1 MANGYGLNF
10 KKAVL
15 QAARSFK
22 KACGATKK
30 NQELVIPA
38 FSYTYPS
45 GSGASMIV
53 AVYSVPITT
62 RWSIRYPITRP
73 STSFVAVIR
82 WVASGVTFRYKLWS
96 GVGEVLPLPTYIGET
111 IPAGAAIEI
120 WTASANP
127 AVLSTEWRIPL
138 GILENP
144 AFPCD
149 HDGTDITPTIC
160 VPSFASMPIS
170 AMLAQCAS

>member
-10 KKAVL
+10 KKATL
-15 QAARSFK
+15 QTARQYN
-22 KACGATKK
+22 KACGAAKK

-38 FSYTYPS
+38 FSYPYPS

-73 STSFVAVIR
+73 SSSFVAVIR
-82 WVASGVTFRYKLWS
+82 WVVSGVTFRYKLWA
-96 GVGEVLPLPTYIGET
+96 GVGEILPAPLYIGET

-120 WTASANP
+120 WTTTANP
-127 AVLSTEWRIPL
+127 SVLSADWRLPL
-138 GILENP
+138 GILEDP
-144 AFPCD
+144 SFPCD
-149 HDGTDITPTIC
+149 HDGTDITPTVC
-160 VPSFASMPIS
+160 VPSFASMPFSSMI
-170 AMLAQCAS
+170 AQCAA

>member
-1 MANGYGLNF
+1 MANGYGLTF

-22 KACGATKK
+22 KACGAAKK

-38 FSYTYPS
+38 FSYSYPS

-62 RWSIRYPITRP
+62 PWSILYPITRP
-73 STSFVAVIR
+73 STSFVAVVR
-82 WVASGVTFRYKLWS
+82 WVTSGVTFRYKLWS
-96 GVGEVLPLPTYIGET
+96 GVGEILPLPTYIGET

-127 AVLSTEWRIPL
+127 AVLSSTWRLPL
-138 GILENP
+138 GVLENP

-149 HDGTDITPTIC
+149 HDGSDITPTVC
-160 VPSFASMPIS
+160 VPSFVYGPFSSMI
-170 AMLAQCAS
+170 AQCAS